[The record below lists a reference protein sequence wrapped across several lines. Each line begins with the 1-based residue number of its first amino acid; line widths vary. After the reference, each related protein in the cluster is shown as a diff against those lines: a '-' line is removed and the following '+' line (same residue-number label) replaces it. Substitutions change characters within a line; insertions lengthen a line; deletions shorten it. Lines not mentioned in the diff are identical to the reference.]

1 MERSAQI
8 EEREGEFEKAE
19 LTIKEFRDA
28 EMVEMESAAKEGE
41 ERAEKK
47 KKEEIRR

>member
-8 EEREGEFEKAE
+8 EEREGELWKAE
-19 LTIKEFRDA
+19 LTIKEFEGA
-28 EMVEMESAAKEGE
+28 EMVEMETAVKEE
-41 ERAEKK
+41 EEQAEK